1 MFCRESTA
9 VPGADSFSQS
19 QMEDEMFES
28 KKQKSVKRVI
38 YNLNSDEEDEE
49 EEEEEEDEEEEE
61 EHEEKGEDD
70 DDDEDDDDYQV
81 RDY

>member
-38 YNLNSDEEDEE
+38 YNLNSDEEEEE
-49 EEEEEEDEEEEE
+49 EEEEEEDEEE
-61 EHEEKGEDD
+61 HEEKGEEEEEDD
-70 DDDEDDDDYQV
+70 DDDDYQV